1 VTEVIQAGSRSEATT
16 GTTGRP
22 AHGRRRR
29 HVPEWLAA
37 TPIWSALALI
47 VVVGWAVVTIDGG
60 TFFASSNLTNIL
72 QRSVA
77 LGIVAVGQTVAILA
91 GSLDLSVAYLIS
103 LSSLVG
109 AETMDGREAMLV
121 PAILLTLG
129 LGAGVGLANGLIITK
144 LRVNPFIAT
153 LGTALILRG
162 YIENNYDRPTGA
174 VPESW
179 ESFGYT
185 RIGPVPVSLFLF
197 AGVAI
202 VVGLALRRTR
212 WGYHVYAVG
221 GDEQVSVLSG
231 LRTHRVVIGAHV
243 ICSVCAALT
252 GLFLASRLGSGTP
265 RVGTDGGY
273 DLESIAAVVLGGT
286 ALAGGR
292 GRVSG
297 TVGAVLVLAVLDNI
311 FNQLELDPFLK
322 QAVRGVVIIAAVAV
336 YALRRRER
344 RVAATGVEATAT
356 EAMAG
361 PRPGDEGRPAPADD
375 TTAGGAA
382 P

>member
-1 VTEVIQAGSRSEATT
+1 MTDALDAGAMPTRDA
-16 GTTGRP
+16 GAP
-22 AHGRRRR
+22 ADDGPAVVDASTARRRVRGGRRLPR
-29 HVPEWLAA
+29 PPGSLGD
-37 TPIWSALALI
+37 TPIWSALVVI
-47 VVVGWAVVTIDGG
+47 VVLGWLVVTVDGG

-72 QRSVA
+72 QRTVA
-77 LGIVAVGQTVAILA
+77 LGIVAVGQTVAILV
-91 GSLDLSVAYLIS
+91 GSLDLSVSYLIS

-109 AETMDGREAMLV
+109 AETMDGRKSMLV
-121 PAILLTLG
+121 PAIALTLA
-129 LGAGVGLANGLIITK
+129 LGAGVGLVNGLIITK
-144 LRVNPFIAT
+144 LRVNAFIAT
-153 LGTALILRG
+153 LGMALVLRG
-162 YIENNYDRPTGA
+162 YIENNYDRPTGS
-174 VPESW
+174 VPETW

-185 RIGPVPVSLFLF
+185 RIGPVPVSVFLF
-197 AGVAI
+197 VGVAL

-243 ICSVCAALT
+243 LCSACAALT

-297 TVGAVLVLAVLDNI
+297 TVGAVLVLAVLDNV

-322 QAVRGVVIIAAVAV
+322 QAVRGVVIIAAVAL
-336 YALRRRER
+336 YAVRSRDRQA
-344 RVAATGVEATAT
+344 AATG
-356 EAMAG
+356 
-361 PRPGDEGRPAPADD
+361 
-375 TTAGGAA
+375 GAQA
-382 P
+382 

>member
-1 VTEVIQAGSRSEATT
+1 MTERSEVQKESVLHATT
-16 GTTGRP
+16 WRVREAIAG
-22 AHGRRRR
+22 
-29 HVPEWLAA
+29 
-37 TPIWSALALI
+37 TPIWGALAAI
-47 VVVGWAVVTIDGG
+47 VAVGWLVVTLDGG
-60 TFFASSNLTNIL
+60 TFFASGNLTNIL

-91 GSLDLSVAYLIS
+91 GSLDLSVSYLIS
-103 LSSLVG
+103 LASLVG
-109 AETMDGREAMLV
+109 AETMDGRESMLV
-121 PAILLTLG
+121 PAIALTLA
-129 LGAGVGLANGLIITK
+129 LGAGVGLVNGLIITK

-153 LGTALILRG
+153 LGMALVLRG

-174 VPESW
+174 VPETW

-185 RIGPVPVSLFLF
+185 RMGPIPVSIFLF
-197 AGVAI
+197 AGVAL

-212 WGYHVYAVG
+212 FGYHVYAVG

-286 ALAGGR
+286 ALSGGR
-292 GRVSG
+292 GGVLG
-297 TVGAVLVLAVLDNI
+297 TIGGVFILAVLDNT
-311 FNQLELDPFLK
+311 FNQLEVNAFLK
-322 QAVRGVVIIAAVAV
+322 DVVRGVIIIAAVAV
-336 YALRRRER
+336 YARRTGTGR
-344 RVAATGVEATAT
+344 RTA
-356 EAMAG
+356 
-361 PRPGDEGRPAPADD
+361 
-375 TTAGGAA
+375 
-382 P
+382 

>member
-1 VTEVIQAGSRSEATT
+1 VTALR
-16 GTTGRP
+16 GR
-22 AHGRRRR
+22 
-29 HVPEWLAA
+29 LAA
-37 TPIWSALALI
+37 TPIWWALLAI
-47 VVVGWAVVTIDGG
+47 VVVGWAVVAADGG
-60 TFFASSNLTNIL
+60 ELFARGNVTNIL

-77 LGIVAVGQTVAILA
+77 LGIVSVGQTVAILV
-91 GSLDLSVAYLIS
+91 GSLDLSVAQLIS
-103 LSSLVG
+103 LASLVG
-109 AETMDGREAMLV
+109 AETMDGRESMLV
-121 PAILLTLG
+121 PALALTLA
-129 LGAGVGLANGLIITK
+129 LGAGVGLVNGLVITK
-144 LRVNPFIAT
+144 LRVNAFIAT

-162 YIENNYDRPTGA
+162 YIDNTWDKPAGA
-174 VPESW
+174 VPGTW

-185 RIGPVPVSLFLF
+185 RIGPVPVSAFLF
-197 AGVAI
+197 AGVAL

-231 LRTHRVVIGAHV
+231 LRTHRVVIAAHV

-286 ALAGGR
+286 ALAGGK

-336 YALRRRER
+336 YALRRSTRPERARVGRE
-344 RVAATGVEATAT
+344 ADA
-356 EAMAG
+356 
-361 PRPGDEGRPAPADD
+361 APAAAP
-375 TTAGGAA
+375 AGGA